1 MRPAIGLA
9 SDADVAAITDLY
21 RPIVESTA
29 ISFETEPPDQDE
41 MHRRIAETLTSYPWL
56 VCRIGGKCAGYA
68 YASDIAF
75 RGAYR
80 WSVDTSVYVHED
92 FRRHGIGRG
101 LYISL
106 FGILSAQGYFN
117 AFAGI
122 SLPNPAS
129 VALHERVGF
138 QPLGIYRNVG
148 YKLGSWH
155 DVGWWQLSLRK
166 ARDRAA
172 GATRTFCYSE
182 TKQLGSAPG
191 TRITCDP
198 RQGGVSYSHTLSKS
212 QRGEPMRTPMIGMS
226 ILVLIAAVR
235 ATIGVSPAASCSGS
249 SRFTHS

>member
-1 MRPAIGLA
+1 MYRSQQSEEHTMRPAIGLA

-68 YASDIAF
+68 YATTHRV

-92 FRRHGIGRG
+92 FRRHGVGRG

-122 SLPNPAS
+122 ALPNPAS

-155 DVGWWQLSLRK
+155 DVGWWQLSLRRHEIAPQPPLELPAIQK
-166 ARDRAA
+166 HGNWEGLLALGLPAIRAKVA
-172 GATRTFCYSE
+172 
-182 TKQLGSAPG
+182 
-191 TRITCDP
+191 
-198 RQGGVSYSHTLSKS
+198 
-212 QRGEPMRTPMIGMS
+212 
-226 ILVLIAAVR
+226 
-235 ATIGVSPAASCSGS
+235 
-249 SRFTHS
+249 